1 MKELHLYLKIL
12 SLIEDIRKY
21 VRHGL
26 LINFVKFENNLVD
39 IVLYVWLI
47 QDIGKKD
54 LFGKGYK
61 GYKVYL
67 DSPLVIIKDNREI
80 ARFNIKP
87 TIYDVINCIP
97 FLRREYQEWKKNLK

>member
-12 SLIEDIRKY
+12 NLIEDISRY
-21 VRHGL
+21 ISSGL
-26 LINFVKFENNLVD
+26 LTNYVKFEKNLVD
-39 IVLYVWLI
+39 IVLFVWLV
-47 QDIGKKD
+47 QDISKKD

-61 GYKVYL
+61 GYRVYL
-67 DSPLVIIKDNREI
+67 DSPLVIVKNNREI

-97 FLRREYQEWKKNLK
+97 FLRREYQEWKKSLK